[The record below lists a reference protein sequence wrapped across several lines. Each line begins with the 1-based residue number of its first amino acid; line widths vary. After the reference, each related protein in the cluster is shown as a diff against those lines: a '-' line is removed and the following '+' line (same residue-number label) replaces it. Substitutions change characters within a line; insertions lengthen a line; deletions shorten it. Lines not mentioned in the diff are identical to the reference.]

1 MEREMD
7 FASLPGAE
15 TIERTMNAVR
25 SRGISVVAAD
35 TKEAALSILVD
46 AIPEG
51 AGVMTGA
58 SLTLQQIGFEELL
71 KSGNHRWRNLKGEI
85 VAEQDPARQSQLRKQ
100 ATLADYFLGS
110 VHAIVESG
118 EILVASAT
126 GSQIAPYAFSSSH
139 ILWVAGAQKIVPSVE
154 AGLRRIREYILP
166 HEDQRMKNRLGPQ
179 AESFVG
185 KILLFEREAPYL
197 HRSVTLLLIR
207 QLVGD

>member
-1 MEREMD
+1 MD
-7 FASLPGAE
+7 FASLPDAE
-15 TIERTMNAVR
+15 TIARTMDAVR
-25 SRGISVVAAD
+25 SRGIAVIAAD

-46 AIPEG
+46 TIPEG

-85 VAEQDPARQSQLRKQ
+85 VAEQDPARQSLLRKQ

-126 GSQIAPYAFSSSH
+126 GSQIAPYAFTSSH
-139 ILWVAGAQKIVPSVE
+139 ILWVAGAQKIVPSVDD
-154 AGLRRIREYILP
+154 GLRRIREYILP

-179 AESFVG
+179 AGSFVG

-197 HRSVTLLLIR
+197 HRSVTLLLVR
-207 QLVGD
+207 QPVGD